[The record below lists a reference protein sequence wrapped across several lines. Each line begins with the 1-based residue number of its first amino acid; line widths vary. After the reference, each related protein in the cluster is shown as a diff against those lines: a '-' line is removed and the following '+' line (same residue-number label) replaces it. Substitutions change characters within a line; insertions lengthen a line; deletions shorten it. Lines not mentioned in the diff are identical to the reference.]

1 MKRKEAKNV
10 DAICRFEIPEVIVK
24 AHKTLKGAGFE
35 AYLVGGCTRDL
46 FLHRKPKDWDLTTNA
61 TPDKIMELFPKS
73 FYENEYGTVG
83 VVFDTDDETLKV
95 LEITP
100 YRLESVYSDNRRPDK
115 VYWGKKLEDDLKRR
129 DFTINAIA
137 LDIVLYSQ
145 NNVCDVRVID
155 IFGGIKDLRDG
166 IVRTVGE
173 PEERFGEDGLRVI
186 RAVRIAT
193 ELGFRIEGKTEK
205 AVSEKAYVLSKIAKE
220 RVRDEF
226 IKIVMSSDPMN
237 GILLLQK
244 SGLLR
249 YIMPE
254 LEKCMGVTQNQ
265 AHIYDVFEHSLRAL
279 AHSAKK
285 NNSLKVRLAVLL
297 HDIGKPA
304 TREWSKEK
312 NDWTF
317 HGHDVVG
324 AKIAA
329 KILTNLKF
337 SKKDIEDIVKLVR
350 WHMFFSDTE
359 RITLSAVRR
368 MIARVGKENIWE
380 LMEVRAA
387 DRIGTGR
394 PKESPY
400 RLRKYHA
407 MIEEAMRDPI
417 SVSALKIGG
426 NDVMAVTG
434 LKPGPKIGFILNILL
449 DDVIENPNLN
459 DKNTLLERAKNL
471 SGMSDDELKELA
483 DKAKARK
490 EAEEYKE
497 IEKIRQKYWV
507 K

>member
-1 MKRKEAKNV
+1 
-10 DAICRFEIPEVIVK
+10 
-24 AHKTLKGAGFE
+24 
-35 AYLVGGCTRDL
+35 
-46 FLHRKPKDWDLTTNA
+46 
-61 TPDKIMELFPKS
+61 
-73 FYENEYGTVG
+73 
-83 VVFDTDDETLKV
+83 
-95 LEITP
+95 
-100 YRLESVYSDNRRPDK
+100 
-115 VYWGKKLEDDLKRR
+115 
-129 DFTINAIA
+129 
-137 LDIVLYSQ
+137 
-145 NNVCDVRVID
+145 
-155 IFGGIKDLRDG
+155 
-166 IVRTVGE
+166 
-173 PEERFGEDGLRVI
+173 
-186 RAVRIAT
+186 
-193 ELGFRIEGKTEK
+193 
-205 AVSEKAYVLSKIAKE
+205 
-220 RVRDEF
+220 
-226 IKIVMSSDPMN
+226 
-237 GILLLQK
+237 
-244 SGLLR
+244 
-249 YIMPE
+249 
-254 LEKCMGVTQNQ
+254 
-265 AHIYDVFEHSLRAL
+265 
-279 AHSAKK
+279 
-285 NNSLKVRLAVLL
+285 
-297 HDIGKPA
+297 
-304 TREWSKEK
+304 
-312 NDWTF
+312 
-317 HGHDVVG
+317 
-324 AKIAA
+324 
-329 KILTNLKF
+329 
-337 SKKDIEDIVKLVR
+337 
-350 WHMFFSDTE
+350 MFFSDTE